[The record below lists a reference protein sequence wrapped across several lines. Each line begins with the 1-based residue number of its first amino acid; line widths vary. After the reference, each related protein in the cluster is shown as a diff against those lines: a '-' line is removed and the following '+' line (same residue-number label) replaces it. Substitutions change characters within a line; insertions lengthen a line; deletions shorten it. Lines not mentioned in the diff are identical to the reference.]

1 MHVQCELAVVGAGP
15 GGLRA
20 ALAAAKAGVQVTLID
35 ANRQPGG
42 QYYRQADLSGAPDE
56 HGHQAKGQKL
66 WQEVKAAGVTYFPET
81 VVWATVGE
89 GILALH
95 GPDAPAFVEAQAV
108 ILSTG
113 AYDRPVAFPGWTLPG
128 VMTAGGA
135 QTLLKTQGILAGR
148 RIVLAGTGPLQFVL
162 AAELRHAGAEIV
174 AILEGSHNLKPSM
187 SQVGALWKQWGRLGE
202 GLRSLAG
209 LTRHGVP
216 IHMGWGIVSAHSRG
230 SEDEGVGS
238 IAAAPLDE
246 NWRPK
251 LDQAQTLTCDTLL
264 LGYGFIPANSLSVL
278 MGAAQDWRPDL
289 GGQVPVRDEMM
300 ETSLPAVYAVGD
312 GAGIGGVLL
321 AEVEG
326 EIAGLAAAG
335 RIQGQPE
342 RAERAIRK
350 LGKALERERRFQ
362 TMYAELFTPEP
373 GLYELAK
380 ADTILCRCEEVT
392 LGQVQEAVALGQTS
406 SNEVKMVTRCGMGE
420 CQGRMCGQ
428 LVARAVAK
436 AAGKSVAQVGLLTP
450 RPPLFPIPIADLAQ
464 ISVQE
469 MAGVGVSASGRQ
481 EDRI

>member
-1 MHVQCELAVVGAGP
+1 MHEQCEVAVVGAGP
-15 GGLRA
+15 GGMRA

-56 HGHQAKGQKL
+56 HGHQAKGRKL
-66 WQEVKAAGVTYFPET
+66 WQEVQAAGVTYLPET
-81 VVWATVGE
+81 VVWGIVGE
-89 GILALH
+89 RTLALH
-95 GPDAPAFVEAQAV
+95 GPDAPAFVDAQAI

-128 VMTAGGA
+128 VMTAGAA

-174 AILEGSHNLKPSM
+174 AILEGSHNLKPSV

-202 GLRSLAG
+202 GLRSLAD

-216 IHMGWGIVSAHSRG
+216 IHMGWGIVSAHPG
-230 SEDEGVGS
+230 GAGDESVGS
-238 IAAAPLDE
+238 IAAGPLDE

-251 LDQAQTLTCDTLL
+251 PDQVQNLTCDTLL

-278 MGAAQDWRPDL
+278 MGADQVWRPDL

-300 ETSLPAVYAVGD
+300 QTSLPGVYAVGD

-335 RIQGQPE
+335 RIQGQAA
-342 RAERAIRK
+342 RAAQAIRK
-350 LGKALERERRFQ
+350 LGKELERERRFQ

-373 GLYELAK
+373 GLYDLAQT
-380 ADTILCRCEEVT
+380 DTILCRCEEVT
-392 LGQVQEAVALGQTS
+392 LGQVQDAVALGQTTT
-406 SNEVKMVTRCGMGE
+406 NEVKMVTRCGMGE

-436 AAGKSVAQVGLLTP
+436 AAGKTVAQVGLLLP

-464 ISVQE
+464 IYAQD
-469 MAGVGVSASGRQ
+469 MADVGSASGRK